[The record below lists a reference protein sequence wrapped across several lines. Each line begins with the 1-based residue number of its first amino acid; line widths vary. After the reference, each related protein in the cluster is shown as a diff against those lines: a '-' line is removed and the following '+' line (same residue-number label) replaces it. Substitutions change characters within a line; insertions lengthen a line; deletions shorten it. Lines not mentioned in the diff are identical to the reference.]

1 MNTETLNEL
10 NKYLAAQLDK
20 LKVQSPLLY
29 FIVQSVV
36 LVTLV
41 AFSSDVINVNET
53 FDSTVI
59 LILGGLA
66 FMSPRTSQL
75 KEEYV
80 STQAEKAALKSNIS
94 LEKVQAQAQ
103 AGLDRIE
110 LVNPESEFIGPVI
123 ELEPINQTNE

>member
-1 MNTETLNEL
+1 MNTEALNEL

-20 LKVQSPLLY
+20 LKVHSPLLY
-29 FIVQSVV
+29 FITQSLV

-80 STQAEKAALKSNIS
+80 ATQAEKAALKSNIS

-103 AGLDRIE
+103 AGLGRIE